1 MSKIVLCD
9 IDGTVANN
17 DHRQHYLEGKKDWD
31 GFFSELINDSP
42 IKHVIK
48 RINQEVLNGNEIIFI
63 TGRPERYRYSTN
75 LWLKEIFSFSYDL
88 FMRKNGDKRNK
99 LIIKKEIFQNHLEK
113 MNIILC
119 IDNDEDLLL
128 QWRELGL
135 LTKHPDEIIKDG

>member
-75 LWLKEIFSFSYDL
+75 FWLKEIFSLSAIL
-88 FMRKNGDKRNK
+88 INK
-99 LIIKKEIFQNHLEK
+99 SFFLYIGNPSNSTIDALDAKKVINQFHIIQPQVVK
-113 MNIILC
+113 
-119 IDNDEDLLL
+119 
-128 QWRELGL
+128 
-135 LTKHPDEIIKDG
+135 